1 MISEAE
7 LDRELGRLGSERGE
21 AEKKLEAA
29 TDLLGQIR
37 NLEDLKAQMFLR
49 YLSPEGPAL
58 MEHWP
63 PEQRQRLYRD
73 LGPAVYLG
81 AGEPEI
87 RWSFSGNS
95 TTSLPDGTTSTWR
108 C

>member
-1 MISEAE
+1 MISDAE

-21 AEKKLEAA
+21 AEKRLEAA

-37 NLEDLKAQMFLR
+37 NLEDLKAQVFLR

-73 LGPAVYLG
+73 LGLAVYLG
-81 AGEPEI
+81 AGKPET
-87 RWSFSGNS
+87 RWSFSGSS
-95 TTSLPDGTTSTWR
+95 TTSSCDCTKNTWT